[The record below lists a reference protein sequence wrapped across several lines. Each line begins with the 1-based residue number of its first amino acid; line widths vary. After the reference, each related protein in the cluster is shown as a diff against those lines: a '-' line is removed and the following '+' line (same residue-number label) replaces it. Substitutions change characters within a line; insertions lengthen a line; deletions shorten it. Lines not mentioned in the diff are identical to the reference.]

1 MSAAEIPTA
10 SKPFFR
16 RKKSCPFTGPN
27 APDIDWKDTRTLG
40 RFISERGKMIPSRI
54 TNVSMKKQRELSTA
68 IKRARQM
75 ALLPYLRHDSDDR
88 R

>member
-16 RKKSCPFTGPN
+16 RTKNCPFTGPN

-40 RFISERGKMIPSRI
+40 RFISEHGKMVPSRI

-75 ALLPYLRHDSDDR
+75 ALLPYVRQDGDDR